1 MEFIE
6 ELKLLKEQ
14 LRFTE
19 KIDVPEGI
27 DNIVIAGMGGSGIA
41 GKIFSEFYTKLPVY
55 IADDYNIPDYVSK
68 TTLLVG
74 MSYSGNTEETIS
86 AVKQGIEK
94 GAYVVTVGTGG
105 EIKKYGK
112 QHVQIP
118 DMGIQPRSATGW
130 MLMPLINGFGAVKK
144 EDIEEA
150 ISVIEALDIN
160 NNECLEV
167 ANEIA
172 RGDHI
177 PVIYGAA
184 PFKTVAYR
192 WKMQFNENAK
202 VLAYPAS
209 FPELNHSDTMALAKT
224 YRKDN
229 LYFIVFGSR
238 TDKISKRIS
247 VTARITDSKFRIIDP
262 KGKSDF
268 ARMFHVFHYGDYVSY
283 HLSAIR
289 NVDPKDIA
297 LIEELKKNLK

>member
-1 MEFIE
+1 MEFID
-6 ELKLLKEQ
+6 ELRLLKQQ
-14 LRFTE
+14 LKFTD
-19 KIDVPEGI
+19 KIDVPDDT

-41 GKIFSEFYTKLPVY
+41 GKIFSEFYTKMPIY

-94 GAYVVTVGTGG
+94 GAHIVTVGTGG
-105 EIKKYGK
+105 EISKYGK
-112 QHVQIP
+112 QHVSIP
-118 DMGIQPRSATGW
+118 DAGIQPRSATGW
-130 MLMPLINGFGAVKK
+130 MLMPLINGFGAVSK
-144 EDIEEA
+144 EDVTEA
-150 ISVIEALDIN
+150 ADIIDAIDKDN
-160 NNECLEV
+160 GECREV

-172 RGDHI
+172 SGDRI
-177 PVIYGAA
+177 PVIYGSS

-238 TDKISKRIS
+238 SDKISKRIS
-247 VTARITDSKFRIIDP
+247 VTARIT
-262 KGKSDF
+262 
-268 ARMFHVFHYGDYVSY
+268 
-283 HLSAIR
+283 
-289 NVDPKDIA
+289 
-297 LIEELKKNLK
+297 NLR